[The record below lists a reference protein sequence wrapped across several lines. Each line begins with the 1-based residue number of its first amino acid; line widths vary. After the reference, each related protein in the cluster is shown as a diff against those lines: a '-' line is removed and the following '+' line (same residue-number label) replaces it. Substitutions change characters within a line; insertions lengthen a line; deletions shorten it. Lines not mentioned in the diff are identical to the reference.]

1 MEQYLNIISK
11 CSLFRNF
18 DYEEIQK
25 VLKSV
30 NAYTAK
36 YKKGEYILTEND
48 KAKEFGILLE
58 GSINIQKLD
67 FEGSLNITS
76 NIEPSNLFA
85 EAFVYADVPKI
96 LVNVVC
102 TSDSNVLFLNKEQSI
117 NLIHDNPDLYIKL
130 TDNML
135 NSMSKKLVHLNKKI
149 DILTKQSIREKVLAY
164 LDTFVDD
171 NGKNIFDIPF
181 NREQLADFLCVNR
194 ASLSRELSK
203 MKSESII
210 DFHKNTFK
218 IL

>member
-1 MEQYLNIISK
+1 MNQYIDTISK
-11 CSLFRNF
+11 CSLFRGFNN
-18 DYEEIQK
+18 DEIK
-25 VLKSV
+25 EVLKSV
-30 NAYTAK
+30 DAYTKK
-36 YKKGEYILTEND
+36 YKKGEYILTETD
-48 KAKEFGILLE
+48 KPIEYGILLD
-58 GSINIQKLD
+58 GRINIQKLD
-67 FEGSLNITS
+67 FEGKLNITS
-76 NIEPSNLFA
+76 NIEPSDLFA
-85 EAFVYADVPKI
+85 EAFVYADISKI

-102 TSDSNVLFLNKEQSI
+102 IKECNVLFLNKNKSI
-117 NLIHDNPDLYIKL
+117 NLIHNNPELYKKL

-164 LDTFVDD
+164 LDTFVASS
-171 NGKNIFDIPF
+171 GKTVFDIPF

-203 MKSESII
+203 MKNEGII